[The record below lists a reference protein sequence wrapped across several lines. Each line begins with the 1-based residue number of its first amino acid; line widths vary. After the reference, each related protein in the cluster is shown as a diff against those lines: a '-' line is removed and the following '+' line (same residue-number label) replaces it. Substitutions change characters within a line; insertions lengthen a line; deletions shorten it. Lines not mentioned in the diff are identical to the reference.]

1 MKWSEFN
8 LTVITDSKY
17 EVNPNVFV
25 FESGSE
31 NKKDLIWECNRLKKI
46 VFPQKEVEIVFIY
59 PDPDQPDIETVRTLS
74 THYDN
79 VMVVYW
85 PPKGVEYY
93 VVN

>member
-8 LTVITDSKY
+8 LEIITDSKY
-17 EVNPNVFV
+17 EVNSNVFV
-25 FESGSE
+25 FESMSE
-31 NKKDLIWECNRLKKI
+31 NKKDMIKECNRVKTI
-46 VFPQKEVEIVFIY
+46 VFPHKEVELVFIY

-85 PPKGVEYY
+85 PPKGVGYY
-93 VVN
+93 EIN